1 MINFCHDAYSR
12 KDEDTNIWNSQT
24 GTSNR
29 SSFTCPENWEY
40 SMDEQFG
47 GFDSLGRFAVYRGG
61 GYIAN
66 LGYNT
71 LTARKVID
79 DLIKNNW
86 IDSQTRAVIVEFSLF
101 NPSSNLLSIMS
112 YFFEVL
118 PSGYSGTF
126 KSYGILP
133 LNSTDSQA
141 RDTYLLFVLLFGVFL
156 LCYSIIECIRMFQQK
171 CLYFKSA
178 WNWMELFQIVT
189 ASLAMLFQ
197 WIKSKEVTITL
208 DKLKENPFVPVSFHQ
223 ALYWAGAETV
233 AICITSAIATL
244 RVLKC
249 FHFNSQVIKL
259 STFMRSRLPSVT
271 SFFVIF
277 CILSTGYAVWG
288 TIAFGSQNLMFSSFA
303 KAFISQFLMVIGGSG
318 LIQELEEE
326 GFIMG
331 RLFLVSFFLTA
342 IIIITNMFVAI
353 LNDSYSNSC
362 LDQANE
368 ELEIADFIMKRILQ
382 TVFGYTPEENEGA
395 NSSKREP
402 DQEDMDELSRCTSE
416 VEEETFEN
424 DAWRSNWS
432 FAAKMT
438 PREVSFANSESF
450 GGNPTAMN
458 GDEDN
463 GLCSFWETFKIKKMV
478 NRHELNER
486 FHSEISEESASVVSE
501 GATCVSNFGDGY
513 RRSDVASSSSDDP
526 LLQLNNRICHI
537 LTTRHSSLVDDDDDE
552 DYDGDD
558 DSEDENDVHN
568 VANVNN
574 VAKNRAAT
582 VTADNDDDDDV
593 DDEHL
598 GCNKNV
604 NRDVWKEILHLLE
617 DNCLDSNPLNS
628 SFSLSCYDN
637 VAMVEDS
644 D

>member
-47 GFDSLGRFAVYRGG
+47 GFDSWGRFAVYRGG

-86 IDSQTRAVIVEFSLF
+86 IDSQTRAVIVELSLF
-101 NPSSNLLSIMS
+101 NPSGNLLSIMS

-133 LNSTDSQA
+133 LNSPDSQA

-171 CLYFKSA
+171 CLYFKSV

-208 DKLKENPFVPVSFHQ
+208 AKLKENPFVPVSFHQ
-223 ALYWAGAETV
+223 ALYWAEAETV

-277 CILSTGYAVWG
+277 CILSTGYAVSG
-288 TIAFGSQNLMFSSFA
+288 TIAFGSQKSMFSSFA

-362 LDQANE
+362 LDQVNE
-368 ELEIADFIMKRILQ
+368 ELEIADFITKRILQ
-382 TVFGYTPEENEGA
+382 TVFGYTPEENESA

-402 DQEDMDELSRCTSE
+402 DQEDMDELSQCTSE

-424 DAWRSNWS
+424 YAWRSNWS

-438 PREVSFANSESF
+438 PAMYRSRKVSFATSESF
-450 GGNPTAMN
+450 GDSPRS

-463 GLCSFWETFKIKKMV
+463 GLCSLWETFKIKKTP

-486 FHSEISEESASVVSE
+486 FHSEISEESASVVRE
-501 GATCVSNFGDGY
+501 GAACGTNFGDEY
-513 RRSDVASSSSDDP
+513 RRSDVASTSSDDP

-537 LTTRHSSLVDDDDDE
+537 LTTRHLSLVDDDDDK

-558 DSEDENDVHN
+558 DSDGDNDFHN
-568 VANVNN
+568 VANVNE
-574 VAKNRAAT
+574 VAKNRAPA
-582 VTADNDDDDDV
+582 DDDDNDA
-593 DDEHL
+593 DEEHL
-598 GCNKNV
+598 GCNFNV
-604 NRDVWKEILHLLE
+604 NRDVWKEILHLLD

-628 SFSLSCYDN
+628 SLSLLCYDN
-637 VAMVEDS
+637 AAVVKDS